1 MLVSAVRTF
10 YQDCFHKLAGTANI
24 LVKDGVV
31 SVSWHP
37 KAGDAVDQVL
47 EHAVSLLRQGDYGTA
62 EPLLRALLAHDANH
76 ADALL
81 NLGMMLSDQRN
92 LTEAAALLRRFV
104 DLVPDNS
111 HGWTALGVAA
121 VAALAAIVIIL
132 REVWAL
138 ARLRRIE
145 HIQVDAAHAINTD
158 DTAAAKRAVDNLK
171 ALYASRPDAQLGLRE
186 MKQYEA
192 DILDGRNR
200 VRLAERHLVDWRDG
214 EAHRIIAHAARRIT
228 LLTTVAPTAALD
240 ILFVAAQNLRMM
252 RELAT
257 LYGGRPSTLS
267 TLRLARMVLSHLA
280 LTGGIALSDNLIQH
294 VVGRGLLGK
303 LSARFGEGT
312 VNGIL
317 TARVGL
323 AARDVC
329 RPIPQ
334 ETSAKDTL
342 GSLMKELVSAAPQEK
357 EA

>member
-1 MLVSAVRTF
+1 MNDPR
-10 YQDCFHKLAGTANI
+10 
-24 LVKDGVV
+24 
-31 SVSWHP
+31 HP
-37 KAGDAVDQVL
+37 QAFVL
-47 EHAVSLLRQGDYGTA
+47 ETPERDEEPQRKPRAITGITFEPEVDEGEMIVMPPAVSRPSRFRWGALLMSALFVLVAMWAGLSISKLVEDFFTRS
-62 EPLLRALLAHDANH
+62 PLL
-76 ADALL
+76 
-81 NLGMMLSDQRN
+81 
-92 LTEAAALLRRFV
+92 
-104 DLVPDNS
+104 
-111 HGWTALGVAA
+111 GWTALGVAA

-158 DTAAAKRAVDNLK
+158 DGAAAKRAIDNLK
-171 ALYASRPDAQLGLRE
+171 SLYASRPDAQLGLRE

-192 DILDGRNR
+192 DILDGRDR

-257 LYGGRPSTLS
+257 LYGGRPSTLA

-357 EA
+357 AE

>member
-1 MLVSAVRTF
+1 MSEPR
-10 YQDCFHKLAGTANI
+10 
-24 LVKDGVV
+24 
-31 SVSWHP
+31 HP
-37 KAGDAVDQVL
+37 QAFVL
-47 EHAVSLLRQGDYGTA
+47 ETA
-62 EPLLRALLAHDANH
+62 EREEEPQRKPRAISGITFEPEVDEGTVIVMPPAVARPQRIRWGALLFSALF
-76 ADALL
+76 ALL
-81 NLGMMLSDQRN
+81 TMWAGLSISNLVEDFFARSPML
-92 LTEAAALLRRFV
+92 
-104 DLVPDNS
+104 
-111 HGWTALGVAA
+111 GWTALGVAA
-121 VAALAAIVIIL
+121 VAAVAALAIIL

-158 DTAAAKRAVDNLK
+158 DSAAAKRAVDSLK
-171 ALYASRPDAQLGLRE
+171 SLYASRPDAQLGLRD
-186 MKQYEA
+186 MKQYDA
-192 DILDGRNR
+192 DIMDGRDR
-200 VRLAERHLVDWRDG
+200 IRLAERHLVDWRDA

-342 GSLMKELVSAAPQEK
+342 GSLMRELVSSGPQEK
-357 EA
+357 DE

>member
-1 MLVSAVRTF
+1 MNDPR
-10 YQDCFHKLAGTANI
+10 
-24 LVKDGVV
+24 
-31 SVSWHP
+31 HP
-37 KAGDAVDQVL
+37 QAFVL
-47 EHAVSLLRQGDYGTA
+47 ETPERDEEPQRKPRAITGITFEPEVDEGEMIVMPPAVSRPSRFRWGALLMSALFVLVAMWAGLSISKLVEDFFARS
-62 EPLLRALLAHDANH
+62 PLL
-76 ADALL
+76 
-81 NLGMMLSDQRN
+81 
-92 LTEAAALLRRFV
+92 
-104 DLVPDNS
+104 
-111 HGWTALGVAA
+111 GWTALGVAA

-158 DTAAAKRAVDNLK
+158 DGAAAKRAIDNLK
-171 ALYASRPDAQLGLRE
+171 SLYASRPDAQLGLRE

-192 DILDGRNR
+192 DILDGRDR

-257 LYGGRPSTLS
+257 LYGGRPSTLA

-294 VVGRGLLGK
+294 IVGRGLLGK

-357 EA
+357 AE

>member
-1 MLVSAVRTF
+1 VSEKPRNPQAFVLEPPEREDEPQRKPRAITGITFEPERDEGEMIVMPPAVARPTRF
-10 YQDCFHKLAGTANI
+10 RWGTLLMSALFI
-24 LVKDGVV
+24 LVTMWA
-31 SVSWHP
+31 SL
-37 KAGDAVDQVL
+37 AVTRLVEDFF
-47 EHAVSLLRQGDYGTA
+47 ARS
-62 EPLLRALLAHDANH
+62 PAL
-76 ADALL
+76 
-81 NLGMMLSDQRN
+81 GW
-92 LTEAAALLRRFV
+92 AALAV
-104 DLVPDNS
+104 
-111 HGWTALGVAA
+111 AGVAA
-121 VAALAAIVIIL
+121 FAALVIIL
-132 REVWAL
+132 RELWAL

-158 DTAAAKRAVDNLK
+158 DAAAAKRAVEQLK
-171 ALYASRPDAQLGLRE
+171 ALYAGRPDAQLGLKELR
-186 MKQYEA
+186 QYES
-192 DILDGRNR
+192 DILDGRDR
-200 VRLAERHLVDWRDG
+200 IRLAERHLVDWRDG

-294 VVGRGLLGK
+294 VVGRGLLGR

-342 GSLMKELVSAAPQEK
+342 GSLMKELVSSAPQEK
-357 EA
+357 SE

>member
-1 MLVSAVRTF
+1 MSERRNPRAF
-10 YQDCFHKLAGTANI
+10 
-24 LVKDGVV
+24 
-31 SVSWHP
+31 
-37 KAGDAVDQVL
+37 VL
-47 EHAVSLLRQGDYGTA
+47 ETPEREEEPQRRPRAVTGITFEPEADEGELIVMPPAVARPSRFRWGALLLSALFTLITMWAGLSITKLVEDFFARS
-62 EPLLRALLAHDANH
+62 PLL
-76 ADALL
+76 
-81 NLGMMLSDQRN
+81 
-92 LTEAAALLRRFV
+92 
-104 DLVPDNS
+104 
-111 HGWTALGVAA
+111 GWTALGVAA
-121 VAALAAIVIIL
+121 VAAVAALAIIL
-132 REVWAL
+132 REFWAL

-145 HIQVDAAHAINTD
+145 HIQVDAAHAINSD
-158 DTAAAKRAVDNLK
+158 DSAAAKRAVDSLK
-171 ALYASRPDAQLGLRE
+171 SLYASRPDAQLGLRE
-186 MKQYEA
+186 MKQYDA
-192 DILDGRNR
+192 DIMDGRDR
-200 VRLAERHLVDWRDG
+200 VRLAERHLVDWRDA

-257 LYGGRPSTLS
+257 LYGGRPSTLA

-342 GSLMKELVSAAPQEK
+342 GSLMKELVSSAPQEK
-357 EA
+357 GE